1 MPLEIRQATSADIA
15 VLVDLMADF
24 YAESDFALDREWA
37 ARSFAALLADPMRN
51 AAWIAWLG
59 GKPVGHAVLC
69 ARHSMEFG
77 GLDGSIDDLYVRPAA
92 RRRGLGRALLE
103 RLVAHARAQGVLAL
117 HVEVAPANAAAHAL
131 YAALGLRATPDRQLL
146 VTRL

>member
-24 YAESDFALDREWA
+24 YAEADFALDRDWA
-37 ARSFAALLADPMRN
+37 ARSFAALLADPQRN

-77 GLDGSIDDLYVRPAA
+77 GLDGSIDDLYVRPTA
-92 RRRGLGRALLE
+92 RRRGIARALLE
-103 RLVAHARAQGVLAL
+103 RLIAHARAQGVLAL
-117 HVEVAPANAAAHAL
+117 HVEVAPTNAAAQAI
-131 YAALGLRATPDRQLL
+131 YAAHGLRTTSDRQHL
-146 VTRL
+146 VARL

>member
-24 YAESDFALDREWA
+24 YAEADFALDRDWA
-37 ARSFAALLADPMRN
+37 ARSFTALLADPQRN
-51 AAWIAWLG
+51 AAWIAWLA

-92 RRRGLGRALLE
+92 RRRGIARALLE
-103 RLVAHARAQGVLAL
+103 RLIAHARAQGVLAL
-117 HVEVAPANAAAHAL
+117 HVEVAPTNAAAQAL
-131 YAALGLRATPDRQLL
+131 YAAHSLRPTPDRQLL

>member
-1 MPLEIRQATSADIA
+1 MPLEIRQATSADIP

-24 YAESDFALDREWA
+24 YAEAAFALDREWA
-37 ARSFAALLADPMRN
+37 ARSFAALFTDPARN

-77 GLDGSIDDLYVRPAA
+77 GLDGSIDDLYVRPSA
-92 RRRGLGRALLE
+92 RRRGIGRALLA

-117 HVEVAPANAAAHAL
+117 HVEVAPANAAAQAL
-131 YAALGLRATPDRQLL
+131 YAALGLRPNPDRHLL